1 MQLRFNLA
9 LFLGCS
15 GIAAAVSAQSPPPR
29 APVVHNAPVLQSL
42 PAVRIHDALA
52 DYNRWLNLVAR
63 NNDVAGLA
71 TAVVVGDRVAY
82 ERTLGYADARSGEP
96 VKPTTVFRL
105 ASLSKAFATAMTGLL
120 VHSGRLSWDTRLVD
134 VLPFFRLKDLQAEQQ
149 ATVRDIAGQRLG
161 LPRNSYDL
169 KLEDNVPYEELVREL
184 DQIDMTCDVGECY
197 SYQNVAFSL
206 LGDVIYA
213 RTGNF
218 YYHAVEKNLFL
229 PLGMTT
235 ATYGRDALE
244 DSKSWAR
251 PHRRTRGGWLSFEP
265 KVNYYRVA
273 PAAGVNA
280 SLRDM
285 EQWLMAQMGD
295 RPDVLPADLL
305 EVLHAPGINTPGE
318 TRASPWRRARL
329 RHAHYALGWRV
340 YDYAG
345 HTMLYHAG
353 AVEGY
358 RAVIAFLPDY
368 RIGMVLMWNCTSPT
382 PAGLPAM
389 LFDRLLGLDHV
400 DWAGIE
406 KPRARAPVHAH
417 RHKRRR

>member
-1 MQLRFNLA
+1 MPLRLSIALLLA
-9 LFLGCS
+9 CS
-15 GIAAAVSAQSPPPR
+15 GLAVASAAQPPPPAKPPVVR
-29 APVVHNAPVLQSL
+29 NAPVVQSL
-42 PAVRIHDALA
+42 PAVRIHDTLA
-52 DYNRWLNLVAR
+52 EYNHWLDRLAKR
-63 NNDVAGLA
+63 NDVSGLA
-71 TAVVVGDRVAY
+71 TAVVVDDRVMF
-82 ERTLGYADARSGEP
+82 ERTLGYADARSGEL
-96 VKPTTVFRL
+96 VKPDTVFRL

-120 VHSGRLSWDTRLVD
+120 VRSGRLSWDTRLVD
-134 VLPFFRLKDLQAEQQ
+134 VLPFFKLKDMQAAQQ
-149 ATVRDIAGQRLG
+149 VTVRDIAGQRLG

-169 KLEDNVPYEELVREL
+169 KLEDDVPYEELVREL
-184 DQIDMTCDVGECY
+184 DQIDLACDVGECY

-213 RTGNF
+213 RTGDF
-218 YYHAVEKNLFL
+218 YYHAVEKRLFM

-244 DSKSWAR
+244 DSHSWAR
-251 PHRRTRGGWLSFEP
+251 PHRKTRGGWLSFEP

-295 RPDVLPADLL
+295 RPDVLPSELL

-318 TRASPWRRARL
+318 TRASPWRRARVD
-329 RHAHYALGWRV
+329 HAHYALGWRV

-345 HTMLYHAG
+345 HTMIFHAG

-358 RAVIAFLPDY
+358 RTMIGFLPEY
-368 RIGMVLMWNCTSPT
+368 RIGMVMMWNCTSPT
-382 PAGLPAM
+382 PAGLMPM
-389 LFDRLLGLDHV
+389 LFDRLLGLPHI

-406 KPRARAPVHAH
+406 KDPAPARHKS
-417 RHKRRR
+417 KRRRR